1 MENLLSPSPVG
12 RPDTQARPF
21 KVTRTP
27 VSKKILL
34 LECGILGFG
43 TRNLTNDWNPLE
55 IQNPRLSWITLY
67 GAIKYI
73 KNI

>member
-1 MENLLSPSPVG
+1 MISPKV
-12 RPDTQARPF
+12 RP
-21 KVTRTP
+21 
-27 VSKKILL
+27 KILL
-34 LECGILGFG
+34 VECGILGFG

>member
-1 MENLLSPSPVG
+1 MITP
-12 RPDTQARPF
+12 

-34 LECGILGFG
+34 VECGILGFG

-55 IQNPRLSWITLY
+55 N
-67 GAIKYI
+67 
-73 KNI
+73 